1 MQDNPDK
8 AAQEFIDSLAEVF
21 DNKYNKVHR
30 FTPSVKIGRR
40 YLAVEG
46 ADGYIY
52 NITVEVNSQCKD

>member
-1 MQDNPDK
+1 MDE

-21 DNKYNKVHR
+21 DNPHNKVHR
-30 FTPSVKIGRR
+30 FTPSIKIGRR

-52 NITVEVNSQCKD
+52 HITVDVQEKSA